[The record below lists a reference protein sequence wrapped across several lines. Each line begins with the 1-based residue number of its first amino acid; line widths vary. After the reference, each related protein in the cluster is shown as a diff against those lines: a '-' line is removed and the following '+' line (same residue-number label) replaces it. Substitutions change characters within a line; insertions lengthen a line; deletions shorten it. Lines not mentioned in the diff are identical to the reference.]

1 MDSAKASLY
10 DSARL
15 LRKWQLMQNSLSTF
29 GQVLAW
35 VRDRLD
41 QVERIMAQSPEAR
54 ENLHAAHQAIDE
66 LLRYDEDLENDFIKA
81 AESEYQALLNLI
93 ENRNTP
99 ITDESAAFAEQVMDE
114 LDEPVDRIDRSKDLL
129 RRMREEG

>member
-1 MDSAKASLY
+1 
-10 DSARL
+10 
-15 LRKWQLMQNSLSTF
+15 MQNSLSTF

>member
-1 MDSAKASLY
+1 
-10 DSARL
+10 
-15 LRKWQLMQNSLSTF
+15 MQNSLSTF

-129 RRMREEG
+129 RRMREEGWFCASAKFISNSTA